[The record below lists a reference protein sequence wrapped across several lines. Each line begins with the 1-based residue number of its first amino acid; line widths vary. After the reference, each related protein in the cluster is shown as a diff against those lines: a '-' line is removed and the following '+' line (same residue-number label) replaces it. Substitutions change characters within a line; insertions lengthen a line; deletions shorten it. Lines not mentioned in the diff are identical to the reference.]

1 MPPALLRE
9 EIPQQ
14 AIIED
19 SIRAG
24 WAETEVITATIE
36 VADNLML
43 ATGANAEFEARLRAL
58 KRKRE

>member
-9 EIPQQ
+9 EIPH

-19 SIRAG
+19 SIRGG
-24 WAETEVITATIE
+24 WAETEVITAPIE